1 MKQVSSY
8 TPSNMLE
15 EKTRFLADPAYNP
28 QFTYD
33 VHPEKL
39 SLDGYGQPSAEKLA
53 RAREI
58 VEQAYYGR
66 NEQDLRMLAGPI
78 LSQQEVTEKVGLFLR
93 LHKLENRYKIA
104 WSSSY
109 LSRSTTTVDTIK
121 LKSSA
126 EFRKESLH
134 GMLYHEIGTH
144 ALRRVNYEKQPWFK
158 KKKAYGFSSY
168 LTTEEGLASLHSLL
182 PRAFKLAHSAA
193 LRYMLVAYAQEH
205 SFAEVFQF
213 LGKFVQDQNRR
224 WGTAVRLKRGMKDTS
239 QPGGYTKDLT
249 YFEGMFE
256 VAEWL
261 NANSYDLPSLYLG
274 KMAVADVEKAK
285 QLNPHFQPSLPSFYV
300 IDPKKYA
307 ADMHQI
313 FELNHLLD

>member
-8 TPSNMLE
+8 TPSNILE
-15 EKTRFLADPAYNP
+15 EKTRFFTDPVYNP
-28 QFTYD
+28 QFRYE
-33 VHPEKL
+33 VPLEKL
-39 SLDGYGQPSAEKLA
+39 ALDGYGQPSPEKLEK
-53 RAREI
+53 AREI
-58 VEQAYYGR
+58 VEKAFYGR

-78 LSQQEVTEKVGLFLR
+78 LSQQEVSEKVTLFLR
-93 LHKLENRYKIA
+93 LHKLENRYKIS

-109 LSRSTTTVDTIK
+109 LSRSTTTADTIK

-144 ALRRVNYEKQPWFK
+144 ALRRINYEKQPWFK

-168 LTTEEGLASLHSLL
+168 LITEEGLASLHSLL
-182 PRAFKLAHSAA
+182 PRTFKLAHSSA
-193 LRYMLVAYAQEH
+193 LRYLLVAYAQEH

-213 LGKFVQDQNRR
+213 LGNYVQDQNRR
-224 WGTAVRLKRGMKDTS
+224 WGMAVRLKRGMEDTS

-256 VAEWL
+256 VAAWL
-261 NANSYDLPSLYLG
+261 DKNNYNLSPLYLG
-274 KMAVADVEKAK
+274 KLAVADVEKAK
-285 QLNPHFQPSLPSFYV
+285 TLNPNFQPVLPSFYL

-307 ADMHQI
+307 ADMHEI
-313 FELNHLLD
+313 FEFNHLLD